1 MNTEPEDIDFLIAAS
16 LRRIL
21 DTWDSTAHDPA
32 FNLRMSIADE
42 IDWLRS

>member
-1 MNTEPEDIDFLIAAS
+1 MTEPEDMDFRIAAS

-21 DTWDSTAHDPA
+21 DNWDSTTHYSA
-32 FNLRMSIADE
+32 FNLRMAIADE